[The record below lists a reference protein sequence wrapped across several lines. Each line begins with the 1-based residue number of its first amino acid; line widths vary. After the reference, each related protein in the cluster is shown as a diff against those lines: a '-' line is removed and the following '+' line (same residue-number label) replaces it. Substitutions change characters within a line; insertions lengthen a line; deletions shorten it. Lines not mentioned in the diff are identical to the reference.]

1 MPEQYFTIKP
11 HRPYNPTTTPMLP
24 VDRYREPAEAA
35 DAAEEWLTMHGKA
48 NQSFVDI
55 YFNGDGQPFYSIFLL
70 GYKHYGVWNREGI
83 PWPLDYMVGDSH
95 GPTDKRLES
104 HPRNYAEG
112 EDDEIPIIKDEGKAK
127 EDDDATTMQ
136 LGRDED
142 DSQDDDGEDEEWD
155 GDDGEEPENAPEDV
169 PEGDGGDE
177 EEEDEQGGEG
187 EDEEDENEGEEGEPE
202 NDDNDDNDEFQNPDD
217 DDDSDKDDDQ
227 EDEPEMPRLTIFA
240 KMRGPKGWRKRAEIE
255 DLNER
260 NVFGFKVGV
269 LDKDGE
275 TPGTQ
280 EYNVRAEIK
289 FVENDEERTHGL
301 LEVTLPEGVAFAQH
315 PRSGKWFAQV
325 PYYDQD

>member
-169 PEGDGGDE
+169 PEGDDE
-177 EEEDEQGGEG
+177 DDDQGEDEDEAKEDEQDEEG
-187 EDEEDENEGEEGEPE
+187 EDEEDENEGEEGEDK
-202 NDDNDDNDEFQNPDD
+202 NDDDE
-217 DDDSDKDDDQ
+217 SKDDQPEPDQ
-227 EDEPEMPRLTIFA
+227 EPEMPRLTIFA

-280 EYNVRAEIK
+280 EYNVRAEIQ
-289 FVENDEERTHGL
+289 FIENNDRRKDGTL
-301 LEVTLPEGVAFAQH
+301 RIKLPEGVTLDDFKVNEN
-315 PRSGKWFAQV
+315 SGWMTV
-325 PYYDQD
+325 GIPYYDQD

>member
-11 HRPYNPTTTPMLP
+11 HRPYNRATTPMLP

-55 YFNGDGQPFYSIFLL
+55 YFNGDDQPFYSIFLL

-83 PWPLDYMVGDSH
+83 PWPLDYMVGDSG
-95 GPTDKRLES
+95 GPPDKRLES

-142 DSQDDDGEDEEWD
+142 DSQDDDGEDEDWD
-155 GDDGEEPENAPEDV
+155 GDDGEEPENAPEDDTGDDD
-169 PEGDGGDE
+169 EGDSPD
-177 EEEDEQGGEG
+177 EDEGDAP
-187 EDEEDENEGEEGEPE
+187 ED
-202 NDDNDDNDEFQNPDD
+202 DDNDEFQNPDD

-280 EYNVRAEIK
+280 EYNVRAEIQ
-289 FVENDEERTHGL
+289 FIENNDRRKDGTL
-301 LEVTLPEGVAFAQH
+301 RIKLPEGVTLDDFKVNEK
-315 PRSGKWFAQV
+315 SGWLTV
-325 PYYDQD
+325 GIPYYDED